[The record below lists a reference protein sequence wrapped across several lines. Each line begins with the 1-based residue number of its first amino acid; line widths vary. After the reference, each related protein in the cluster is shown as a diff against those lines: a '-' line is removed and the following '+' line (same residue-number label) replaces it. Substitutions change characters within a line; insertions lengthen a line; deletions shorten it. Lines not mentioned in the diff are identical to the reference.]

1 MANHVQL
8 DNVTHKDLRIRMQ
21 HGAEFG
27 DNVGTVPAFPTEF
40 ADVQREYP
48 IFFRRDQ
55 SGAFYAVALLGF
67 APDENLYLKGDRWDA
82 TYVPGIIARGPFL
95 IGFQDRQEGGEV
107 LRDPVIH
114 LDMDHPRV
122 SQTEGERVFLEQGG
136 HSPYL
141 QRVMRVLGG
150 LNDGHVVSKPMFEAW
165 AAADLIAPVELEV
178 KITGTEPI
186 SLPGFYTLEREKLN
200 GLDSATLHKLHKPGY
215 LHAAY
220 LVLASHV
227 NLNKLIERKVKRVQ
241 AAAA

>member
-1 MANHVQL
+1 MTNHVLL
-8 DNVTHKDLRIRMQ
+8 DNITHKDLRIRQQ

-48 IFFRRDQ
+48 IFFRRDKN
-55 SGAFYAVALLGF
+55 GDFYAVALLGF
-67 APDENLYLKGDRWDA
+67 APDENLYLNGDRWDA
-82 TYVPGIIARGPFL
+82 VYVPGIIARGPFL
-95 IGFQDRQEGGEV
+95 IGFQERQEGGE
-107 LRDPVIH
+107 LRREPVIH
-114 LDMDHPRV
+114 LDMDNPRV

-150 LNDGHVVSKPMFEAW
+150 LNDGHVISKAMFEAW
-165 AAADLIAPVELEV
+165 AASDLIAPVDLEV
-178 KITGTEPI
+178 KVTGAQPV

-200 GLDSATLHKLHKPGY
+200 GLDSASLHKLHRSGF

-220 LVLASHV
+220 LVLASHG
-227 NLNKLIERKVKRVQ
+227 NLNKLIDRKIKRV
-241 AAAA
+241 AAAAA